1 MNHAGRL
8 AGDPLDEPATLQD
21 DAIVV
26 IGLGDAMSTYETK
39 LIARDIVAAD
49 TMIFEFERPQGF
61 EFKAGQA
68 IDMTLLDTAV
78 AEAKGARHTFS
89 IVSAPFESKLA
100 IATRMRAASPFKQAL
115 KRLMVGT
122 PVRIEGPYGSLTLH
136 DSARRAAVM
145 IAGGIGITPFLSMAR
160 QAANDQSSHYLMLV
174 YSNRRPE
181 DAPFLSELTQL
192 ERLNVN
198 FRLVATMTQAS
209 KSNIHWNGRTGPID
223 ENLLREVA
231 GHFPEPVYYVAGPPM
246 LVEAMRATLTD
257 MGIADGLIR
266 SEEFYGY

>member
-1 MNHAGRL
+1 
-8 AGDPLDEPATLQD
+8 
-21 DAIVV
+21 
-26 IGLGDAMSTYETK
+26 MSTYETK
-39 LIARDIVAAD
+39 LTVRDVVATD
-49 TMIFEFERPQGF
+49 TMTFEFERPQGF
-61 EFKAGQA
+61 DYKAGQT
-68 IDMTLLDTAV
+68 IDLTLVDTPI

-89 IVSAPFESKLA
+89 IVSAPFENKLA
-100 IATRMRAASPFKQAL
+100 IATRMRAPSPFKQAL
-115 KRLMVGT
+115 KQLMVGT
-122 PVRIEGPYGSLTLH
+122 PVRIEGPYGSFTLH
-136 DSARRAAVM
+136 GDPRHTAVM

-160 QAANDQSSHYLMLV
+160 QAAHEQSAQYLMLV

-223 ENLLREVA
+223 ETLLQQVA
-231 GHFPEPVYYVAGPPM
+231 GNFPEPVYYVAGPPM
-246 LVEAMRATLTD
+246 MAEAMCATLAD
-257 MGIADGLIR
+257 MGIAAGAIK

>member
-1 MNHAGRL
+1 MQGC
-8 AGDPLDEPATLQD
+8 GVGGPLDESATLQD

-26 IGLGDAMSTYETK
+26 IGLGVAMSTYETK

-61 EFKAGQA
+61 DFKAGQA
-68 IDMTLLDTAV
+68 IDVTLVETEV

-89 IVSAPFESKLA
+89 IVSAPFENKLA
-100 IATRMRAASPFKQAL
+100 IATRMRAASKFKLAL

-136 DSARRAAVM
+136 DNSRRAAVM

-160 QAANDQSSHYLMLV
+160 QATNDQSPHYLMLV
-174 YSNRRPE
+174 DSNRRPE

-223 ENLLREVA
+223 ENLLQQVT

-246 LVEAMRATLTD
+246 FVEAMRATLTD
-257 MGIADGLIR
+257 MGIAESSIH
-266 SEEFYGY
+266 SEDFFGY